1 MESAAFGDGTAEM
14 ARFRRL
20 VTATIVATFVL
31 ILIGGIVRVSDSGL
45 GCGPAGSGT
54 HGWPLCEGGVV
65 PERSAESVIEYTH
78 RIAAG
83 IVSVLMLLVAWRAW
97 RHLRAHRWIVGLS
110 AAAGVLVLAQAGLG
124 GLTVEEGLDE
134 YLVAAHLGLAMIFLG
149 ALFAI
154 RRLAAEPAPRRAR
167 GTPLLRWLAGVTA
180 VLVLATIVAGGLV
193 AGTEGEGTPNEP
205 VVGAHTACGEQFPT
219 CVDKFM
225 PFGMDRLIDIQL
237 VHRLFMYLTAIAVL
251 ALVAVAIRQRA
262 PSRSFAAV
270 GGLVAAQILLGAA
283 NVWFGKHAGLI
294 VAHLSLGT
302 AIWATIVYANT
313 TLMRIP
319 APRPVPGTSHDAHTS
334 SPSPGDGKAAT
345 A

>member
-1 MESAAFGDGTAEM
+1 MDSAAELG
-14 ARFRRL
+14 RFRRL
-20 VTATIVATFVL
+20 VTATIIATFVL

-54 HGWPLCEGGVV
+54 HGWPLCEGGVI
-65 PERSAESVIEYTH
+65 PASSAESMIEYSH

-97 RHLRAHRWIVGLS
+97 RGLREYRWIVGLS
-110 AAAGVLVLAQAGLG
+110 ATAGVLVLVQAGLG

-149 ALFAI
+149 TLFAL
-154 RRLAAEPAPRRAR
+154 RRLASSPEPRPPS
-167 GTPLLRWLAGVTA
+167 GSGLLRSLSAVTA
-180 VLVLATIVAGGLV
+180 VLILATIVAGGLV
-193 AGTEGEGTPNEP
+193 AGTEGEGTANEP
-205 VVGAHTACGEQFPT
+205 VLGAHTACGEQFPT
-219 CVDKFM
+219 CVDEFM
-225 PFGMDRLIDIQL
+225 PFGVDRLIDIQL
-237 VHRLFMYLTAIAVL
+237 VHRLFMYLTALAVL

-262 PSRSFAAV
+262 PSRSFVAV

-294 VAHLSLGT
+294 LAHLSLGT
-302 AIWATIVYANT
+302 VIWATIVYANT

-319 APRPVPGTSHDAHTS
+319 APVVSGTLQSANTPSRSEHDTE
-334 SPSPGDGKAAT
+334 AAP